1 MLHFTCDSCGE
12 SIAENR
18 FVVRLEVYPAHQ
30 PSCLSEEDLQPDHL
44 QALAEELSSQADAEN
59 EFEPPRTQ
67 SFRYDL
73 CPRCHARYVQD
84 PLRVAATKRL
94 NFSEN

>member
-1 MLHFTCDSCGE
+1 MCSSDLE